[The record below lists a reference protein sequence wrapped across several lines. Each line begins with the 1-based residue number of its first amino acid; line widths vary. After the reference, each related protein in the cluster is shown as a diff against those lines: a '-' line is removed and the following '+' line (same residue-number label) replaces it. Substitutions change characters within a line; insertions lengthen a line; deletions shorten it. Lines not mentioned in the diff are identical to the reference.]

1 MKNKVDNCITIF
13 RFATAFGLSTRMRY
27 DLTVNEFT
35 REIFNK
41 RHLEV
46 YDPDTWRPYCHV
58 EDFANLLN
66 LALNVEENKIN
77 FEVFNAGIDSNNFT
91 KRMIVER
98 IHELIPSD
106 NVKFINKTGT
116 DPRNYRVN
124 FSKLKSILGFKCKIS
139 VEDGIKEIIDH
150 LEEFKEDKY
159 DAVDNFGNYKIKI

>member
-1 MKNKVDNCITIF
+1 MIKLRIILILILIIILGSIF
-13 RFATAFGLSTRMRY
+13 WAQNIYIDIVAEAPG
-27 DLTVNEFT
+27 
-35 REIFNK
+35 
-41 RHLEV
+41 
-46 YDPDTWRPYCHV
+46 
-58 EDFANLLN
+58 
-66 LALNVEENKIN
+66 KI
-77 FEVFNAGIDSNNFT
+77 
-91 KRMIVER
+91 
-98 IHELIPSD
+98 IPSD